1 MEIVGNSLFDL
12 CDTTNKVAA
21 DCSTTWASL
30 FFMEKDC
37 ENAEEALDVFQGTI
51 LNSAPCLW
59 IDYDEIVDDDKRWV
73 MVDGKPRL
81 SIDSNA

>member
-1 MEIVGNSLFDL
+1 MEIVGSSLFDL
-12 CDTTNKVAA
+12 CNTTDQVAA
-21 DCSTTWASL
+21 DCSTTWAFL

-51 LNSAPCLW
+51 GSEPCLW
-59 IDYDEIVDDDKRWV
+59 IDYQKIVDDDKRWV
-73 MVDGKPRL
+73 QVDGKPRL